1 MENTIKIASMSNADE
16 LHLKHKKTQQG
27 KQLYDFWRV
36 LNFIFEELLARHD
49 EIRCSYFH
57 VGIIKNLQLQVII
70 KKIMFI

>member
-16 LHLKHKKTQQG
+16 LHLKHKKTQG